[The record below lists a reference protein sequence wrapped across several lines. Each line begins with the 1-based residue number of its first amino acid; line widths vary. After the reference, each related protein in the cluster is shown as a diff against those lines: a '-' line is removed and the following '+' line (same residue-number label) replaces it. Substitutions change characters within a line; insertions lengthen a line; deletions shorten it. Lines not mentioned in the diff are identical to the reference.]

1 MHLISTVFYILC
13 LYIHIHI
20 GQQHSI
26 YNGLLPD
33 ITSPLPNDINSSELS
48 ELPETLNPFTPVTLT
63 DEQKVH
69 EVNVLQLILDEIDT
83 VAWALEDGQMAKE
96 EAGIRA
102 EVLQDR

>member
-1 MHLISTVFYILC
+1 MYGYV
-13 LYIHIHI
+13 

-33 ITSPLPNDINSSELS
+33 ITSPLPQPNDINSSEFS
-48 ELPETLNPFTPVTLT
+48 ELPETLNPPLPLSLPPPFTSVTLT

-83 VAWALEDGQMAKE
+83 VAWFLEDGQMAKE

>member
-1 MHLISTVFYILC
+1 MRVC
-13 LYIHIHI
+13 VCI

-33 ITSPLPNDINSSELS
+33 ITSSLPQPDTDINSSEFY
-48 ELPETLNPFTPVTLT
+48 EMPVTRNPPLPLPYPSHLLLT

-83 VAWALEDGQMAKE
+83 VAWFLEDGQMAKE
-96 EAGIRA
+96 EASIRD
-102 EVLQDR
+102 EMLQDR

>member
-1 MHLISTVFYILC
+1 MYMSLNAC
-13 LYIHIHI
+13 MCMCI

-33 ITSPLPNDINSSELS
+33 ITSPLLQPDTDLNSLEFCATSE
-48 ELPETLNPFTPVTLT
+48 PLNPFTPVTLT
-63 DEQKVH
+63 DEQRVH

-96 EAGIRA
+96 EASIRA